1 VKAISRLTR
10 NSIIHRYLDPGEALG
25 EALFGLIM
33 ALTFG
38 VGAGL
43 VTAKHELDAHQLIA
57 AAIGCNVAWGVIDAT
72 LYVLGS
78 LFYRSQHA
86 RFFRALKNAR
96 SETEALAAIQEEF
109 GLEDEPLAIQ
119 PDDRARLYASILAL
133 SGHSTLARVRLLP
146 RDFLSALVVFVL
158 VSATALPGVIPFLL
172 LKDSYLALRLANLVL
187 ILLLFLVGYWWGHYT
202 DARPWHVGATVMILG
217 ISMVF
222 VAVALGG

>member
-96 SETEALAAIQEEF
+96 SETEALAER
-109 GLEDEPLAIQ
+109 PLRMFAG
-119 PDDRARLYASILAL
+119 PCATS
-133 SGHSTLARVRLLP
+133 SC
-146 RDFLSALVVFVL
+146 FL
-158 VSATALPGVIPFLL
+158 T
-172 LKDSYLALRLANLVL
+172 L
-187 ILLLFLVGYWWGHYT
+187 ILLTPLFRGMPHPALAAIVIGAMLHLSMDAAAQFWGK
-202 DARPWHVGATVMILG
+202 
-217 ISMVF
+217 
-222 VAVALGG
+222 ALGRPVEIYASAWICGVLPR